1 MDLGTEVVHNYC
13 FLFIFILHYSVIF
26 AFSFRPFKKLKV
38 SPMNLYTA
46 AKDCNVH
53 KVLALLGL
61 FSLVCYIT
69 LIFL

>member
-1 MDLGTEVVHNYC
+1 MFFV
-13 FLFIFILHYSVIF
+13 LFSFYIMVWF
-26 AFSFRPFKKLKV
+26 AFSSRPFKKLKV

-61 FSLVCYIT
+61 FSLVCYVT